1 MDQDP
6 QNTSDISSQDTDKIS
21 RVTQEMLDT
30 FADPVKKEEPKDS
43 QEDENLQDTE
53 ENQGDVD
60 SQEKTVVEFNEDETE
75 EVKKPKREKKPFSF
89 LKLCLWLIAILFVV
103 AAAFGIWNRWFRY
116 DDKLQLISN
125 WQVSGTNTIVVI
137 DGKTI
142 NLGPNA
148 VLNYTVDEGSKIINY
163 TIGEMKGSSH
173 YRFSWDRNQ
182 LALIENCGTDPFSTI
197 LSDLGWFWDYMT
209 CKMGKIDLSP
219 AYTKNNKEE
228 VDTQNTG
235 LEEIISNGN
244 SSSILLDKVSTKKS
258 DEIQ

>member
-30 FADPVKKEEPKDS
+30 FAEQPKKEDSKDAT
-43 QEDENLQDTE
+43 ENQDTE
-53 ENQGDVD
+53 ESSEDLG

-75 EVKKPKREKKPFSF
+75 EVDKPEREKNRFSI
-89 LKLCLWLIAILFVV
+89 LKLCLWLVAILLVV
-103 AAAFGIWNRWFRY
+103 AAIFGIWNRWFRY

-125 WQVSGTNTIVVI
+125 WQVSGTNTVVVI

-142 NLGPNA
+142 NLGPN
-148 VLNYTVDEGSKIINY
+148 VVFNYTVDEGAKVINY
-163 TIGEMKGSSH
+163 TIGDMSGSSH

-182 LALIENCGTDPFSTI
+182 LALIENSGTDVFSTI

-244 SSSILLDKVSTKKS
+244 NSAILLDKVSTKKV
-258 DEIQ
+258 DEI